1 MQITKEWLLTKRN
14 DYERQL
20 THAVALVDNIH
31 GAIQGI
37 DHLLQDI
44 DLPEVAL
51 EEIEKEVKSNEES

>member
-20 THAVALVDNIH
+20 TQAVALVDNIH